1 MTIIIDLMVVFSIG
15 LPIIFICNHIS
26 NSDCR
31 VHSYHREIREIIN
44 IRENIS
50 NIENISNVENV
61 ENVEKIEKFEC
72 DKNDSDDEPPS
83 YSQIINHKS

>member
-15 LPIIFICNHIS
+15 LPIIFICNYIS

-31 VHSYHREIREIIN
+31 VHRYHREIREIIN

-50 NIENISNVENV
+50 NIENIENIENV
-61 ENVEKIEKFEC
+61 SKVEKFEC
-72 DKNDSDDEPPS
+72 DKNELDDEPPS
-83 YSQIINHKS
+83 YSQIINHKL

>member
-50 NIENISNVENV
+50 NIENVSNVENV
-61 ENVEKIEKFEC
+61 SNIEKFEC
-72 DKNDSDDEPPS
+72 DKNELDDEPPS
-83 YSQIINHKS
+83 YSQIINHKL

>member
-26 NSDCR
+26 NSDCS
-31 VHSYHREIREIIN
+31 VHSYHREIREIREIIN

-50 NIENISNVENV
+50 NIENIENV
-61 ENVEKIEKFEC
+61 SKVEKFEC
-72 DKNDSDDEPPS
+72 DKNELDDEPPS
-83 YSQIINHKS
+83 YSQIINHKL